1 MYSLN
6 VSEAC
11 SQVKYIAS
19 LPNQQEPGVIVEF
32 GNEVYIG
39 NCYVPTLGTYD
50 TSATTAW
57 YTLNPIIVINNR
69 PPIIRDV
76 FI

>member
-1 MYSLN
+1 MITVVDCGVKSL
-6 VSEAC
+6 
-11 SQVKYIAS
+11 I
-19 LPNQQEPGVIVEF
+19 
-32 GNEVYIG
+32 
-39 NCYVPTLGTYD
+39 CYVPTLGTYD

-69 PPIIRDV
+69 PPIIQDV

>member
-1 MYSLN
+1 MARRDYMSFTVKRI
-6 VSEAC
+6 VS
-11 SQVKYIAS
+11 KFT
-19 LPNQQEPGVIVEF
+19 GW
-32 GNEVYIG
+32 
-39 NCYVPTLGTYD
+39 CYVPTLGTYD

-69 PPIIRDV
+69 PPIIQDV